1 MLLRFRSVLIYD
13 AVVVRSWKK
22 KARELRELK
31 TEVTALYFVLG
42 DSRVSKLTKLVAFC
56 VVAYALSPIDLI
68 PDFIPVLGY
77 LDDLILIPLGVA
89 FVIRSIPHEVL
100 AECRAKAHRVES
112 RIGLIGA
119 SIMVLVW
126 ILAAFLVFAYLKP
139 YIFKWW

>member
-1 MLLRFRSVLIYD
+1 VLLRFRSVLIYD

-22 KARELRELK
+22 KARELK

-100 AECRAKAHRVES
+100 AECRAKARNRVES